1 MRLTKSIKKD
11 MHHALMVHSGLYDEK
26 SMKEQAL
33 KEQGD
38 VCYHKALARYLDVM
52 KLFPEDTFSTRES
65 LTLIIEGEY
74 KYIEL
79 TGYKPIILHWGAVE
93 EDYHDLHPDSEEY
106 LEYLKRKQEL
116 KDTQTK
122 IDQAK
127 QEAWSVL
134 NSVNTYKQLCEVW
147 ADAIPVVSK
156 FYKPK
161 GGALMLVNI
170 PKVNRTFGL
179 PPKTNP

>member
-1 MRLTKSIKKD
+1 MRLTKSIKED

-52 KLFPEDTFSTRES
+52 KIFPEDTFSTDDH
-65 LTLIIEGEY
+65 LKLVIGEKY
-74 KYIEL
+74 KSIKM
-79 TGYKPIILHWGAVE
+79 TGYKPTILHWSTVE
-93 EDYHDLHPDSEEY
+93 AAYHDLLPDSTEY
-106 LEYLKRKQEL
+106 LEYLKREQKL
-116 KDTQTK
+116 KDTDTK